1 MGFTGLVPALGG
13 EWSKAGQQRTEEEK
27 AAMGRLE
34 KGTGYGLTEADR
46 RGLLKNLME
55 PIKQEAQQARQALSR
70 QSLAQGPFGSGQ
82 MARQV
87 GQIQEKIAKAF
98 GEAGMKIAR
107 YGSERAKQDEERDR
121 AMRDQ
126 RIARITSIWK
136 AGMPGSGAPAM
147 TGKGFSDP
155 SAAGAG
161 EGEDDPTTGDD
172 ESLQTDTGQTAL
184 KVATTIASDVRL
196 KEDIDLIG
204 QSDSGLNIYEFSYIG
219 CDGRYRGVMAQ
230 ELLSSVPEAVVRMS
244 NGYFGVVY
252 DLLDVDFMVL

>member
-1 MGFTGLVPALGG
+1 MAQAAATPALLG
-13 EWSKAGQQRTEEEK
+13 EFSKFGRSRRDEEK
-27 AAMGRLE
+27 AAMERLD
-34 KGTGYGLTEADR
+34 KGTGYGLTEVDR

-87 GQIQEKIAKAF
+87 GQIQEGVSKAF
-98 GEAGMKIAR
+98 GEAGEKIAR
-107 YGSERAKQDEERDR
+107 YSSEVAKQMRERDR

-126 RIARITSIWK
+126 RIARITAIFQS
-136 AGMPGSGAPAM
+136 MVPGSGAPGM

-172 ESLQTDTGQTAL
+172 ESLQTDGGQAAL
-184 KVATTIASDVRL
+184 KA
-196 KEDIDLIG
+196 G
-204 QSDSGLNIYEFSYIG
+204 Q
-219 CDGRYRGVMAQ
+219 M
-230 ELLSSVPEAVVRMS
+230 
-244 NGYFGVVY
+244 
-252 DLLDVDFMVL
+252 MVTGAP